1 MTIFSQTLKSP
12 SSSKSFVGSPELTS
26 LKKKGNRMLLIIFRY
41 DFIVYQAINHPPQ
54 HVTGNNF
61 KRKVNYFANFY
72 LLFDGKR
79 DARSDKEFKIGNRSF
94 NFLMF
99 FFKVFYKNLILR
111 YLLLTKLGNILVF
124 FIYLKNI

>member
-1 MTIFSQTLKSP
+1 
-12 SSSKSFVGSPELTS
+12 
-26 LKKKGNRMLLIIFRY
+26 MLLIIFRY

-72 LLFDGKR
+72 SLFDGKR

-111 YLLLTKLGNILVF
+111 YLLLTKLGNILIF